1 MKKLL
6 VLLSLACWTAAALCN
21 NPPFRVVATASIFA
35 DMAANICGSH
45 CDIQSIVPIG
55 SDPHSYEPTPA
66 DADLI
71 AGADLI
77 LRNGL
82 TFESWLDDLLRN
94 AASEARI
101 ATITAGIVPIH
112 SATKN
117 SSDPHA
123 WMDARNGLIY
133 IDNIKNAL
141 IALDP
146 GNSRDYEFNY
156 GVYRQQ
162 IEDTDAYIRKKI
174 AGIPPSQ
181 RVLITSHDAFQ
192 YYGRQYGLR
201 LEALLGISTEME
213 ARTSDLTRLEKIIR
227 ESSLPAVFIET
238 TVNPRLLEQIA
249 RDNGVALGGALYA
262 DSIGE
267 QDSPA
272 PDYLSMLRHNTDV
285 IAAGLSGQP
294 LAAAEHRLTREEE
307 KSSPL
312 LWFLLAFFMLG
323 SFGLVAYKL
332 SK

>member
-6 VLLSLACWTAAALCN
+6 TLVFFTCCMAGAQASPQLK
-21 NPPFRVVATASIFA
+21 VVATASIFA

-45 CDIQSIVPIG
+45 CQVRSVVPIG
-55 SDPHSYEPTPA
+55 SDPHSYDPTPA
-66 DADLI
+66 DADLL

-94 AASEARI
+94 AAGKARI
-101 ATITAGIVPIH
+101 VTVTSGIVPIH
-112 SATKN
+112 SDTKN

-123 WMDARNGLIY
+123 WMDARNGLVY

-141 IALDP
+141 VALDP
-146 GNSRDYEFNY
+146 DNSRDYAFNH

-162 IEDTDAYIRKKI
+162 IEDTDAYIREKI
-174 AGIPPSQ
+174 ASIPPSQ

-201 LEALLGISTEME
+201 LEAILGISTEME
-213 ARTSDLTRLEKIIR
+213 ARTSDLARLEKIIR
-227 ESSLPAVFIET
+227 ESKVPAVFIET

-249 RDNGVALGGALYA
+249 RDNGVAIGGALFS

-285 IAAGLSGQP
+285 IVQGLSGQV
-294 LAAAEHRLTREEE
+294 LAADEQAQTMETEQ
-307 KSSPL
+307 SSLL
-312 LWFLLAFFMLG
+312 LWLLLAFFMLG
-323 SFGLVAYKL
+323 GFGLVAYKL
-332 SK
+332 SQ